1 MTSNPA
7 VRLRREPPA
16 FRPVTVEWVTPV
28 TPRLVRV
35 TVAGPKLDGLVI
47 DQPAASVRLLLPSG
61 GELVMPGW
69 NGNEFLLADGRRPV
83 IRTLT
88 PLRFDPAGLR
98 LDVEIVLHQAG
109 AASAW
114 ARAAQP
120 GNEAALSGPGR
131 GYPIDADAPGFL
143 LAGDESAI
151 PAIGQLLE
159 VLPGDKPVRV
169 VVEVAD
175 PDARLDL
182 PAHPGATVEWY
193 DLPAGAPPG
202 DALVAAVTAATGAG
216 LPAGTRIWA
225 AGEAAAVQRIRRH
238 LFEECGLPRS
248 QAWVRGYWKHGRA
261 GDGGDD

>member
-1 MTSNPA
+1 
-7 VRLRREPPA
+7 
-16 FRPVTVEWVTPV
+16 
-28 TPRLVRV
+28 
-35 TVAGPKLDGLVI
+35 
-47 DQPAASVRLLLPSG
+47 
-61 GELVMPGW
+61 
-69 NGNEFLLADGRRPV
+69 
-83 IRTLT
+83 
-88 PLRFDPAGLR
+88 
-98 LDVEIVLHQAG
+98 
-109 AASAW
+109 
-114 ARAAQP
+114 
-120 GNEAALSGPGR
+120 
-131 GYPIDADAPGFL
+131 
-143 LAGDESAI
+143 